1 MDLYPSNDA
10 TPKKKLK
17 QIAIASES
25 DSDSDDPPDDKEKV
39 SEKV

>member
-17 QIAIASES
+17 QIAIAS